1 MKKRINKYM
10 ILIAV
15 IAVLS
20 TALLASFV
28 FSFIIKHQVFSDL
41 RRDCEILNELSDI
54 DMVKNYKF
62 HDIRITLVDENGIV
76 QYDSSADA
84 EKMADHS
91 ERPEIAEAISKGEG
105 SSVRQSETLGRNT
118 YYYAVKTDNGG
129 IIRVSADYVNALSLF
144 GNLLPLSAGL
154 IELMAVLCFFI
165 TMILTK
171 KIIKPIEKIADN
183 IDLKDSPEYEELVP
197 VVNMLREQHENI
209 LNSAKV
215 RQEFSANVSHE
226 LKTPLTIIS
235 GYAELIENGMADEN
249 SMMRF
254 AGEIHHHSDRLL
266 TLINDIIKLSEM
278 DSDSTEVI
286 YEDIKLTDIVKE
298 SMRMLLESA
307 EQHSVT
313 INTDCDEKAVVK
325 GSQSMLEELVTNL
338 ANNAISYNRPGGNVW
353 ISVKNIDGHVVLT
366 VKDNGIGIP
375 EKHKERVFERFYR
388 VDKSRSKRSGGT
400 GLGLA
405 IVKHIAASLNARITL
420 ESEEGKGTEIKVV
433 F

>member
-54 DMVKNYKF
+54 DMIKNYEF

-91 ERPEIAEAISKGEG
+91 ERPEIAESLSKGEG

-154 IELMAVLCFFI
+154 IAIMAVLCFVI
-165 TMILTK
+165 TRILTK

-286 YEDIKLTDIVKE
+286 YEDINLTDIVKE

-420 ESEEGKGTEIKVV
+420 ESEEGKGTEIKVI

>member
-154 IELMAVLCFFI
+154 IAIMAVLCFVI
-165 TMILTK
+165 TRILTK

-286 YEDIKLTDIVKE
+286 YEDINLTDIVKE

-353 ISVKNIDGHVVLT
+353 ISVRNIDGHVVLT

-405 IVKHIAASLNARITL
+405 IVKHIAASLNA
-420 ESEEGKGTEIKVV
+420 
-433 F
+433 